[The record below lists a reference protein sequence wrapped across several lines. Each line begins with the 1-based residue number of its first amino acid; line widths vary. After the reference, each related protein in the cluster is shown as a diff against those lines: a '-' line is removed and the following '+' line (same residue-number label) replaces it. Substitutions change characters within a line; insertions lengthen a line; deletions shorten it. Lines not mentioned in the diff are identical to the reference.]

1 MGHLGT
7 QNRDHSFKLF
17 TVLILPSRMLGTE
30 GPDRLSVENTLIKK
44 TKQNTQNLFKIIFK
58 ILHKKM
64 DKELR

>member
-1 MGHLGT
+1 
-7 QNRDHSFKLF
+7 
-17 TVLILPSRMLGTE
+17 MLGTE
-30 GPDRLSVENTLIKK
+30 GPDRLSVEDTLIKK

>member
-30 GPDRLSVENTLIKK
+30 RPDRLSVEDTLIKK
-44 TKQNTQNLFKIIFK
+44 QNKTPKTFLRLFLKYYTRK
-58 ILHKKM
+58 WT
-64 DKELR
+64 RS